1 MPSISALYEEYRGR
15 GFEVRLVNFREEPDV
30 VRKAVEE
37 RGYKAPVLI
46 DRTGDVTG
54 RVYGVWGPP
63 TSYVVD
69 REGRLIG
76 RIVGARAWDS
86 PQARAFIQS
95 LL

>member
-1 MPSISALYEEYRGR
+1 MPSVSALYEEYRGR
-15 GFEVRLVNFREEPDV
+15 GFEVRLVNFREDPDV
-30 VRKAVEE
+30 VRKAVED

-63 TSYVVD
+63 TAYVID
-69 REGRLIG
+69 RRGRLIG
-76 RIVGARAWDS
+76 RIVGGRPWESA
-86 PQARAFIQS
+86 QARAFIRS